1 MGGGKRMRRAFI
13 AVCAGLYLATP
24 AISNAGNVITLGDG
38 LRGCGNWIEY
48 RRQPNSNGEQLM
60 KAWFWGFASGV
71 AAGQQNFDS
80 INLPPPAAMS
90 AWLDKYCRE
99 NPLHDIALGAYAL
112 VREVSPPPGKR

>member
-1 MGGGKRMRRAFI
+1 MRRAFI

-80 INLPPPAAMS
+80 IKEILQNLPRCLVVVSRP
-90 AWLDKYCRE
+90 W
-99 NPLHDIALGAYAL
+99 HAY
-112 VREVSPPPGKR
+112 RP